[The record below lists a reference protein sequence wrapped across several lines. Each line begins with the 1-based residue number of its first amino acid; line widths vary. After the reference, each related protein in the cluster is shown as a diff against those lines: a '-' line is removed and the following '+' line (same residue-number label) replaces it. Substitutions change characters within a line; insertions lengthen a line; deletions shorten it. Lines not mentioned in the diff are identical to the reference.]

1 VRYVVIPVL
10 IRCGSLSETRCVV
23 LTLETR
29 ERQRLSIYLSPHTHT
44 HTRFRLDYST
54 HTYNTQV
61 WDLTQF
67 SKAHPGTSASLSIIP
82 SLPSLHS
89 QSFVFLFYFWYDF
102 PYHRKIILNNN
113 NNNKQAVRRSYYVVL
128 VRIPL
133 KRSKKHI
140 PAISQIVFSQNH
152 NAWAM
157 WTHQP
162 SLNLILQRL
171 RMCIQKQRQRKTRK
185 INQIFLKCLMCLIL
199 NR

>member
-1 VRYVVIPVL
+1 VCRVDSRNARTSTSLYL
-10 IRCGSLSETRCVV
+10 SLSTHTR
-23 LTLETR
+23 
-29 ERQRLSIYLSPHTHT
+29 T

-54 HTYNTQV
+54 HIYLTQV

-113 NNNKQAVRRSYYVVL
+113 NNNNNNKQAVRRSYYVVL

-133 KRSKKHI
+133 RRSKKHI